1 MSNVQTVNEL
11 KQPLSVW
18 RLLKERSFIIIC
30 FTSTTFGLFAL
41 AALLYDIG
49 ILGAQAVNW
58 DFITSPPSRRP
69 EQAGI
74 YPALIGTIWLMVLTA
89 GITVPLGVGAAMY
102 LEEFAPKNRLT
113 RLIQLNITNLA
124 GVPSIVYGLL
134 GLAVFVRMFQLGQ
147 SVLAGALTLSLL
159 VLPVVITASQEA
171 IRAVP
176 NSFREGA
183 LALGATR
190 WEALRTA
197 ILPNAVSG
205 ILTGVILSLSRAI
218 GEAAP
223 LIVVGAATYI
233 RFAPQTP
240 MDAYTAMPIQIYNW
254 AQMPQIGF
262 RTNSAGAIV
271 VLMVV
276 LILFNST
283 ALYLRYWSRKN
294 RH

>member
-1 MSNVQTVNEL
+1 MEVIKRAFFYHHL
-11 KQPLSVW
+11 
-18 RLLKERSFIIIC
+18 

-41 AALLYDIG
+41 AALLYDVG
-49 ILGAQAVNW
+49 ALGAQTVNW
-58 DFITSPPSRRP
+58 DFITNPPSRRP

-74 YPALIGTIWLMVLTA
+74 YPALIGTIWLMLLTA

-102 LEEFAPKNRLT
+102 LEEFAPKSRLT

-124 GVPSIVYGLL
+124 GIPSIVYGLL

-233 RFAPQTP
+233 RFAPQNP

-271 VLMVV
+271 VLMGV

-294 RH
+294 KH